1 MLEINDIKCV
11 AIYNSMHVK
20 DVPVFCFTLKTFVFV
35 ALGVDKDVDCA
46 LVLVLRHQLQRH
58 LVEPFHFEDEK
69 ADAAS
74 HELSQVERGDIF

>member
-1 MLEINDIKCV
+1 M
-11 AIYNSMHVK
+11 
-20 DVPVFCFTLKTFVFV
+20 
-35 ALGVDKDVDCA
+35 ALGIDKDVDCA

-74 HELSQVERGDIF
+74 HELSQVKRGDIFKSESLGCKTSAVLQSHLNF